1 MSWQGCQKLVV
12 EQTSDWPQN
21 SDPPVATGGV
31 FGAYRAVDD
40 GQMSPTPVR
49 FDAFVTQ
56 ISDMWAT
63 EPNWPVD
70 QVTAISVP
78 VAIVAGEYDEAIRRA
93 HTDKMA
99 GLIAGAKLVVLP
111 QVSHFAMLRAP
122 DDYNAAV
129 RAFID

>member
-12 EQTSDWPQN
+12 VQTSDWPQN

-63 EPNWPVD
+63 D
-70 QVTAISVP
+70 
-78 VAIVAGEYDEAIRRA
+78 
-93 HTDKMA
+93 
-99 GLIAGAKLVVLP
+99 
-111 QVSHFAMLRAP
+111 MLRAP